1 MILQMAKA
9 FKTDATGASNDQMIM
24 KRNAHHR
31 QRLFNVFCH
40 FDIGA

>member
-9 FKTDATGASNDQMIM
+9 FKTDGARASNDQMIM

-31 QRLFNVFCH
+31 
-40 FDIGA
+40 